1 MAQKVK
7 VQCWGPVWSEKVGG
21 WWCWVSSR
29 SGWLLELL
37 TELIKGVYFFHNP
50 NNFNFKL
57 LFWLYVISRRYRIYS
72 IFNPQLTFKFRRKKK
87 VVQAA
92 RIGLEWMGLDWSSLH
107 WSPSVPIRYSISIVW
122 QVFESGWMVTSSNVS
137 GCRKSVQWGD
147 RQQSGPSCLKPNL
160 VPCERM

>member
-1 MAQKVK
+1 MKFYQDLCKNL
-7 VQCWGPVWSEKVGG
+7 WY
-21 WWCWVSSR
+21 
-29 SGWLLELL
+29 ELNPRVRCAFGNVCS
-37 TELIKGVYFFHNP
+37 IKGVYFFHNP

-57 LFWLYVISRRYRIYS
+57 LFWLYVYSIRYSIYS